1 MWPLDG
7 GVQNG
12 SAFYSQGHVDDK
24 NAARAGQVAK
34 IDFATV
40 HSDGLSGDREAEAEA
55 VMAGAR
61 SMRLR
66 ETLEDLR
73 EPVGRNSDAGVR
85 DVNLGVVGG
94 ARE

>member
-40 HSDGLSGDREAEAEA
+40 HSLVKNYCAEKEQECGKFFADN
-55 VMAGAR
+55 AR
-61 SMRLR
+61 L
-66 ETLEDLR
+66 
-73 EPVGRNSDAGVR
+73 AYKWVR
-85 DVNLGVVGG
+85 
-94 ARE
+94 R